1 MRVTINHDFL
11 AHHGVIGQKWGHR
24 RYQNPD
30 GSLTPEGRRHWG
42 LSDTSKMSNQDLQKA
57 ITRTNL
63 ERRYANAMA
72 TSKTKSNAKALA
84 KTAFSAIATS
94 LDATGK
100 LSGFSSSRA
109 TTAMKALGQPSLA
122 SEVDK
127 YIRLDESASKYKKM
141 QQLSTIGLNSAK
153 MAKGGV
159 EISEKQF
166 RKYKHKLADFS
177 DEELKK
183 MVDRAELERKY
194 EDEVKNRNLNDTMES
209 VNNVLGTIGAVAG
222 IATAGLTIYKTISDM
237 RGN

>member
-1 MRVTINHDFL
+1 MTENHDFL

-42 LSDTSKMSNQDLQKA
+42 LSDTSKMSDQDMQKA
-57 ITRTNL
+57 ITRANL
-63 ERRYANAMA
+63 ERRYANAME
-72 TSKTKSNAKALA
+72 TSKTKSNAKQLA
-84 KTAFSAIATS
+84 KTAFGAIAST

-100 LSGFSSSRA
+100 ISGFSGAQA
-109 TTAMKALGQPSLA
+109 TKAMNAMGHPALA

-127 YIRLDESASKYKKM
+127 YLGLERSAAKSKNL
-141 QQLSTIGLNSAK
+141 QQLSTIGANSAK

-159 EISEKQF
+159 EISEKKFKQ
-166 RKYKHKLADFS
+166 YKHKLANFS

-183 MVDRAELERKY
+183 MVERAELERKY
-194 EDEVKNRNLNDTMES
+194 EDEVKNRNFNDTMQS
-209 VNNVLGTIGAVAG
+209 VNAILGTVGAVAG

-237 RGN
+237 KGN